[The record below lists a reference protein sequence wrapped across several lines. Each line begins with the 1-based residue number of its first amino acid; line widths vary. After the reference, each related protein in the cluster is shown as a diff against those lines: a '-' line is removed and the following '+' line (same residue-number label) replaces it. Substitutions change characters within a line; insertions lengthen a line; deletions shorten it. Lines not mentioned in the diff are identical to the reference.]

1 MNRRGLVMAKKRF
14 TKSALWNDQ
23 TTDHPQQKRT
33 SFPFKRSER
42 TDVWPLPA
50 ERLQQAAFK
59 PLREKSPYPRST
71 RQAFKPL
78 FHDASENCRRR
89 RLREEADFA
98 GGGSEIFQSFFVMN
112 RIVRLWHFFQKILLF
127 SSCFE
132 AVNSNPPPP
141 GGACV
146 AKLTPGQHKNQIS
159 VVLKGVFIC

>member
-33 SFPFKRSER
+33 SFPFKRSGR

-71 RQAFKPL
+71 GQAFKPL
-78 FHDASENCRRR
+78 FHDASENCQRRR
-89 RLREEADFA
+89 HREEADFA
-98 GGGSEIFQSFFVMN
+98 GESEIFQSFFVMN

-141 GGACV
+141 GRACV

-159 VVLKGVFIC
+159 VALKGVFIC

>member
-1 MNRRGLVMAKKRF
+1 MVSILFDVIKFLLIYRHLQNTYWFRRDLVMAKKRF

-23 TTDHPQQKRT
+23 TTDHPQQKCT

-59 PLREKSPYPRST
+59 ALREKSPYPRST

-98 GGGSEIFQSFFVMN
+98 GGQKSF
-112 RIVRLWHFFQKILLF
+112 KT
-127 SSCFE
+127 SS
-132 AVNSNPPPP
+132 
-141 GGACV
+141 
-146 AKLTPGQHKNQIS
+146 
-159 VVLKGVFIC
+159 

>member
-1 MNRRGLVMAKKRF
+1 MNRRGLVMAKKLF

-98 GGGSEIFQSFFVMN
+98 GDRNLS
-112 RIVRLWHFFQKILLF
+112 KLF
-127 SSCFE
+127 RDESHRE
-132 AVNSNPPPP
+132 AV
-141 GGACV
+141 AFFFRRFFCF
-146 AKLTPGQHKNQIS
+146 Q
-159 VVLKGVFIC
+159 VVLRRSILIPRRLGEHALQS

>member
-1 MNRRGLVMAKKRF
+1 MAKKRF

-33 SFPFKRSER
+33 SFPFKRSGR
-42 TDVWPLPA
+42 TDVWPLTA

-78 FHDASENCRRR
+78 FHDASEI
-89 RLREEADFA
+89 A
-98 GGGSEIFQSFFVMN
+98 GGGDFVKKQILRGDRN
-112 RIVRLWHFFQKILLF
+112 LSKLLRDESHREAVAFFQKILLF

>member
-33 SFPFKRSER
+33 SFPFKRSGR

-59 PLREKSPYPRST
+59 PLRERSPYPRST

-98 GGGSEIFQSFFVMN
+98 GGDRNLS
-112 RIVRLWHFFQKILLF
+112 KLLRDE
-127 SSCFE
+127 SHRE
-132 AVNSNPPPP
+132 AV
-141 GGACV
+141 GFFFRRFFCF
-146 AKLTPGQHKNQIS
+146 Q
-159 VVLKGVFIC
+159 VVLRRSILIPRRLGEHALQS

>member
-1 MNRRGLVMAKKRF
+1 MAKKRF

-33 SFPFKRSER
+33 SFPFKRSGR

-98 GGGSEIFQSFFVMN
+98 GGGIRNLS
-112 RIVRLWHFFQKILLF
+112 KLLRDE
-127 SSCFE
+127 SYRE
-132 AVNSNPPPP
+132 AVAFFSEDSF
-141 GGACV
+141 V
-146 AKLTPGQHKNQIS
+146 FKL
-159 VVLKGVFIC
+159 F

>member
-1 MNRRGLVMAKKRF
+1 MAKKRF

-33 SFPFKRSER
+33 SFPFKRSGR

-146 AKLTPGQHKNQIS
+146 AKLTPEQHKNQIS

>member
-1 MNRRGLVMAKKRF
+1 MAKKRF

-23 TTDHPQQKRT
+23 TTNHPQQKRT
-33 SFPFKRSER
+33 SFPFKRSGR
-42 TDVWPLPA
+42 TDVWPLPT
-50 ERLQQAAFK
+50 ERLQQATFK

-98 GGGSEIFQSFFVMN
+98 GGGTEIFQNFFVMN
-112 RIVRLWHFFQKILLF
+112 RIVRLWDFFQKILLF

-159 VVLKGVFIC
+159 AMLKGVFIC

>member
-33 SFPFKRSER
+33 SFPFKRSGR